1 MVRSPRREGGSTPR
15 HRMTTSSPRQR
26 RMKYWDKHSASYDGQ
41 MLFLDRVLFK
51 DSRTWVCSQA
61 AGETLEVGVGTGLNF
76 PFYPANVRLT
86 GIDLSTAMIAIARN
100 RPGHLDRQVELREAD
115 AHALP
120 FADASFDTVVC
131 TFSLCAIPDD
141 RLAIT
146 EMYRVLRPGGLLL
159 LADHV
164 ASSAWLVRGIQ
175 RLLEVISIR
184 QGGEH
189 FLRRPVELVRAQ
201 GFEITKVERFKLGI
215 VERVAAR
222 RPDLG
227 RPS

>member
-1 MVRSPRREGGSTPR
+1 
-15 HRMTTSSPRQR
+15 
-26 RMKYWDKHSASYDGQ
+26 
-41 MLFLDRVLFK
+41 
-51 DSRTWVCSQA
+51 
-61 AGETLEVGVGTGLNF
+61 
-76 PFYPANVRLT
+76 
-86 GIDLSTAMIAIARN
+86 
-100 RPGHLDRQVELREAD
+100 
-115 AHALP
+115 
-120 FADASFDTVVC
+120 
-131 TFSLCAIPDD
+131 
-141 RLAIT
+141 
-146 EMYRVLRPGGLLL
+146 MYRVLRPGGLLL

-227 RPS
+227 GSS